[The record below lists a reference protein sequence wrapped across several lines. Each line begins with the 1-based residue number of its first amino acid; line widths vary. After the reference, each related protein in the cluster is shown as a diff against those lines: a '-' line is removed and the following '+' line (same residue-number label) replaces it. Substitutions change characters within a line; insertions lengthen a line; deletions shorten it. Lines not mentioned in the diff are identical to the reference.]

1 MAQTQS
7 FDLHGLLQRVMLEAH
22 AAWRYRWQALIVAWC
37 VAIVGAILVFG
48 LPSKYQAGAQVYAD
62 TDALTNPLLR
72 GIAVQPDVDGR
83 LDIITHTLLS
93 RPNLEAVADKTGL
106 ALRATTPGDKDAL
119 LNRLG
124 EGVKIK
130 DAGAKNL
137 YNLAYADTNP
147 QMAQKVVQAFLQI
160 LMNDTLGANTA
171 STESAQNFLQ
181 QQVDDYSKRLN
192 AAEEK
197 LADFEKANI
206 AFIPNQ
212 SGADYFTRLQNAQ
225 ASLASLEAQRGAV
238 AHGRPVRHVAGAAV
252 DPRVAALDKQIDAY
266 QERLGTLLLSYTN
279 EYPDVV
285 STRRAISQ
293 LEAQRAALAS
303 GRPAAGTPS
312 STVAA
317 AEPADTRALDAQI
330 AAQQQQVAT
339 LKQNLD
345 KVASAQVT
353 LQHLTRDYDATKRQ
367 YTELVTRLNTAQLS
381 QDASQS
387 GNNLKFRVINPPF
400 VAPHPVSPRRG
411 LLLLVVFVFAV
422 GIGGA
427 FAYFLH
433 LIKPVFVSMQS
444 LGEFSDYPVIGAV
457 SMIVSPARRHRQRRE
472 ATGFIAGVGA
482 MALVMA
488 VGLVFDGHIAHVV
501 QHVFALGAL

>member
-37 VAIVGAILVFG
+37 VAIVGAMLVFG

-72 GIAVQPDVDGR
+72 GIAVQPDVSGR

-93 RPNLEAVADKTGL
+93 RPNLETVADKTGL
-106 ALRATTPGDKDAL
+106 ALRATSPGDKDAL
-119 LNRLG
+119 LAKLG

-137 YNLAYADTNP
+137 YNLSYADP
-147 QMAQKVVQAFLQI
+147 SPEMAQKVVQAFLQI

-171 STESAQNFLQ
+171 STQSAQNFLQ

-192 AAEEK
+192 TAEQK

-206 AFIPNQ
+206 AYIPNQ

-225 ASLASLEAQRGAV
+225 TELRTLEARRSAMASGHPVSRGV
-238 AHGRPVRHVAGAAV
+238 AP
-252 DPRVAALDKQIDAY
+252 DPRIAALDKQINAY
-266 QERLGTLLLSYTN
+266 QDRLGTLLLTYTS

-285 STRRAISQ
+285 STRHAIRQ

-303 GRPAAGTPS
+303 GKPATGTPPVAVATGE
-312 STVAA
+312 STDARV
-317 AEPADTRALDAQI
+317 LDAQI
-330 AAQQQQVAT
+330 AAQQQQVTA
-339 LKQNLD
+339 LKANLD
-345 KVASAQVT
+345 KVANAQVT

-400 VAPHPVSPRRG
+400 VAPQPVSPRRG
-411 LLLLVVFVFAV
+411 VLLLVVFVFAV

-444 LGEFSDYPVIGAV
+444 LTEFSQYPVIGAV
-457 SMIVSPARRHRQRRE
+457 SMVVSPARRHRQRRE
-472 ATGFIAGVGA
+472 ATGFIAGVGL
-482 MALVMA
+482 MAVVMA
-488 VGLVFDGHIAHVV
+488 FGLVFDGHLARLV

>member
-1 MAQTQS
+1 VPQTQS
-7 FDLHGLLQRVMLEAH
+7 FDLHGLLQRVVLEAH

-37 VAIVGAILVFG
+37 VAIVGAVLAFG

-72 GIAVQPDVDGR
+72 GIAVQPDVNGR

-106 ALRATTPGDKDAL
+106 ALRATSPSDKDAL
-119 LNRLG
+119 LARLG

-137 YNLAYADTNP
+137 YNLAYADTSP
-147 QMAQKVVQAFLQI
+147 EMAQKVVQAFLQI

-192 AAEEK
+192 AAEQK

-225 ASLASLEAQRGAV
+225 TALQTLEARRSAV
-238 AHGRPVRHVAGAAV
+238 ATGRPVARGPAA
-252 DPRVAALDKQIDAY
+252 DPRAAALDKQIDAY
-266 QERLGTLLLSYTN
+266 QERLRTLLLTYTS

-285 STRRAISQ
+285 STKHAISQ

-303 GRPAAGTPS
+303 GAPVAGIPAPAAGGGS
-312 STVAA
+312 SEA
-317 AEPADTRALDAQI
+317 RALDAQI
-330 AAQQQQVAT
+330 AGQKQQIEA
-339 LKQNLD
+339 LKANLD
-345 KVASAQVT
+345 KVANAQVT

-400 VAPHPVSPRRG
+400 VAPQPVSPKRG
-411 LLLLVVFVFAV
+411 LLLLAVFVLAV
-422 GIGGA
+422 GMGGA

-433 LIKPVFVSMQS
+433 LIKPVFVSIQS
-444 LGEFSDYPVIGAV
+444 LKEFSDYPVIGAV
-457 SMIVSPARRHRQRRE
+457 SMVVSPARRHRQRRE
-472 ATGFIAGVGA
+472 ATGFVAGVGL

-488 VGLVFDGHIAHVV
+488 AGLVFDGHIAHLV